1 MASQVQAVNALSS
14 ANYNS
19 TNNTKIPVKKKP
31 AATEKLKD
39 QAKRP
44 AAEKL
49 ESQELQ
55 SHPQERNN
63 AIDQKKE

>member
-1 MASQVQAVNALSS
+1 MPASLNSQSGNRIQNIYGRKQQAFMASQVQAVNALSS

-39 QAKRP
+39 
-44 AAEKL
+44 
-49 ESQELQ
+49 
-55 SHPQERNN
+55 
-63 AIDQKKE
+63 